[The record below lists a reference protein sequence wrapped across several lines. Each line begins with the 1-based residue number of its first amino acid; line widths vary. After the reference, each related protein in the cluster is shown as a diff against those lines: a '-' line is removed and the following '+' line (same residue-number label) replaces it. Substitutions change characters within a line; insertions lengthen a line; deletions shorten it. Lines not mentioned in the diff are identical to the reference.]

1 MAGKLVAEE
10 GPLREL
16 VLSFEEGSQW
26 IIGRDPDASQL
37 LVEDAAVSRSHLL
50 CRKTPEGIVVEN
62 LSTTNPVYVNDEL
75 LTESRLLNH
84 GDTIKIGNTTFRFY
98 NETVAELFEDIPA
111 KEPTIGNIMTTPH
124 EETPK
129 AGDEHVP
136 SEEQVLEE
144 KPRDTIFEEEE
155 KAAEMEGREIANIN
169 FELLE
174 PGRWLLKVING
185 PNSGAEFSMQ
195 TGNNYVIGTDPNSCD
210 IVFYDNS
217 VSRQHARI
225 TVNEEDNLS
234 IEDLK
239 SRNGTMVDGALIETR
254 LALTP
259 QSVVAMGTT
268 SFVVYDR
275 EGEMQTIIAPLMPSI
290 VKVLQK
296 EEPQKVT
303 AEPPAALTAEAAIPA
318 QPTPVPPVPEKAPT
332 HAPGTFIL
340 VGILIGL
347 FAIIG
352 YGISTLF
359 QQTPVVIEQPVDTEK
374 ALNEALGPF
383 PAVKYSYNKATGRL
397 LLVGHV
403 LTSADRSQLLYNLQ
417 GLRFIKDIDDSG
429 VIIDEYVW
437 REANQLL
444 ASNSK
449 WQGITVHS
457 PEAGHFVLLGY
468 LQTRQEAE
476 QVWEYMTRNFPYLD
490 LLENRL
496 VIEEDILSSV
506 TTSLREKGLN
516 NVSVQ
521 ITGGELTLTGT
532 LPAGKAPVLEEI
544 ISKLKEMTGIRVVK
558 NFVTETAHQESII
571 NISDKYLVTGSSRSD
586 GGNLNVIIN
595 GRILSQGDILDGMT
609 ITEIQSNYVMLE
621 KDGVRY
627 RIDYSR

>member
-1 MAGKLVAEE
+1 MVGKLVAEE

-16 VLSFEEGSQW
+16 VLSFEEGNQW
-26 IIGRDPDASQL
+26 IIGRDPDACQL
-37 LVEDAAVSRSHLL
+37 LVEDASVSRRQLL

-62 LSTTNPVYVNDEL
+62 LSSSNPAYVNDEPL
-75 LTESRLLNH
+75 AEPRLLNH
-84 GDTIKIGNTTFRFY
+84 GDTIKIGNTMFRFY
-98 NETVAELFEDIPA
+98 FETVAQLFEDLPN
-111 KEPTIGNIMTTPH
+111 EQ
-124 EETPK
+124 
-129 AGDEHVP
+129 P
-136 SEEQVLEE
+136 SNKPNEQPLKNGEEQVLGAEQALDE
-144 KPRDTIFEEEE
+144 KPHDTIFEEE
-155 KAAEMEGREIANIN
+155 KAAEKESKEIANIN

-174 PGRWLLKVING
+174 SGRWLLKVING

-195 TGNNYVIGTDPNSCD
+195 TGNNYVVGTDPNTCD

-225 TVNEEDNLS
+225 TVNQDDSLS

-239 SRNGTMVDGALIETR
+239 SRNGTMVDGALIEGR

-259 QSVVAMGTT
+259 QSIITIGTT

-296 EEPQKVT
+296 EEPQTTEEKSPVT
-303 AEPPAALTAEAAIPA
+303 PGVESPNSLLSAAPIAAA
-318 QPTPVPPVPEKAPT
+318 PEKKTQT

-340 VGILIGL
+340 VGILVGL
-347 FAIIG
+347 FAVIG

-359 QQTPVVIEQPVDTEK
+359 QQTPIVIEQPIDTEK
-374 ALNEALGPF
+374 MLSEALAPF
-383 PAVKYSYNKATGRL
+383 PGVKYSYNKATGRL

-403 LTSADRSQLLYNLQ
+403 LTGTDRSQLLYSLQ
-417 GLRFIKDIDDSG
+417 GLRFIKDSDDSG

-444 ASNSK
+444 STNSK

-496 VIEEDILSSV
+496 VIEEDILRQV
-506 TTSLREKGLN
+506 TANLRDKGLA

-532 LPAGKAPVLEEI
+532 VPAGKASVLAELI
-544 ISKLKEMTGIRVVK
+544 TKLKEMSGIRVVK
-558 NFVTETAHQESII
+558 NFVTETVHQESII
-571 NISDKYLVTGSSRSD
+571 NISDKYLVTGSSRAD

-609 ITEIQSNYVMLE
+609 ITDIQPNAIMLE
-621 KDGVRY
+621 KEGTRY
-627 RIDYSR
+627 RIDFSR